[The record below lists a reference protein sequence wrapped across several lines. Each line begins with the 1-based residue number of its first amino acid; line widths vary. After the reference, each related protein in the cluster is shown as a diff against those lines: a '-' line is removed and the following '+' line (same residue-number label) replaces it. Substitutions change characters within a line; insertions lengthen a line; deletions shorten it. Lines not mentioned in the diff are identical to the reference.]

1 MYKILLIPI
10 IIGFGAQ
17 FLKIIRYART
27 PKDAWKQLLSY
38 GGMSSSHTAFVTS
51 VTMIVFLSEGLKSPL
66 FALSLVYALLIIR
79 DAVGLRQALGQHG
92 QIINRLRN
100 LLPSDERINI
110 PPLEE
115 RMGHTPTEALA
126 GAIWGI
132 IGSLVLWSLL

>member
-1 MYKILLIPI
+1 MLKIFLIPFI
-10 IIGFGAQ
+10 LGVGAQ
-17 FLKIIRYART
+17 FLKIVRYART

-38 GGMSSSHTAFVTS
+38 GGMPSSHTAFVTS
-51 VTMIVFLSEGLKSPL
+51 VTMIIFLSEGWQSPL
-66 FALSLVYALLIIR
+66 FTLSLVFALLIIR

-115 RMGHTPTEALA
+115 RMGHTPAEALA

-132 IGSLVLWSLL
+132 IGSLVLWALL

>member
-10 IIGFGAQ
+10 IIGVGAQ

-38 GGMSSSHTAFVTS
+38 GGMPSSHTAFVTS

-66 FALSLVYALLIIR
+66 FVLSLVFALLIIR

-132 IGSLVLWSLL
+132 VGSLVLWSLL

>member
-1 MYKILLIPI
+1 MSKILLIPF

-17 FLKIIRYART
+17 FLKIIRYAQT
-27 PKDAWKQLLSY
+27 PKDAWKQLFSY
-38 GGMSSSHTAFVTS
+38 GGMPSSHTAFVTS
-51 VTMIVFLSEGLKSPL
+51 ITMIVFLSQGWQSPL

-79 DAVGLRQALGQHG
+79 DAVGLRQALGRHG
-92 QIINRLRN
+92 YIINRLRH
-100 LLPSDERINI
+100 LLPADEKINI

-132 IGSLVLWSLL
+132 VGSLVLWSIL